1 MLFFKMCIFFFCYYF
16 LYNGMLIIYVD
27 FFKRRIV
34 DVKFVGYLE
43 FFVFF
48 CEDVFEVF
56 KDYLEVEVKEFF
68 YIFR

>member
-1 MLFFKMCIFFFCYYF
+1 
-16 LYNGMLIIYVD
+16 MLIIYVD

-68 YIFR
+68 YIFK